1 MKRQDAKLILEISD
15 LHACVEDQP
24 ILKGVNLKVH
34 AGEIHA
40 IMGRNGSGK
49 STLSKEIANG
59 RIIFSTE
66 KFVDKNSF
74 KLSIK
79 KLLYLK

>member
-40 IMGRNGSGK
+40 IMGRNGS
-49 STLSKEIANG
+49 EIG
-59 RIIFSTE
+59 RASCRE
-66 KFVDKNSF
+66 RV
-74 KLSIK
+74 
-79 KLLYLK
+79 